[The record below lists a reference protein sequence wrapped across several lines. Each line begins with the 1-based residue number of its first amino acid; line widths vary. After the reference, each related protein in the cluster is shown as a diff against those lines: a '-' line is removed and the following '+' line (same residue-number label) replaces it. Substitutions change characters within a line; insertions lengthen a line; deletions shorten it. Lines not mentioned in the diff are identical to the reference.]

1 MTLPMGFIA
10 HNYTL
15 EQHGQVWG
23 YVRFE
28 KFSKY
33 FNGLKND
40 MKKLASDSNLSKN
53 KRLSFVFSCLR
64 SMSKD
69 ELENIVE
76 NIGGF
81 IQASSIFTA
90 CYTSK
95 GDNYKKKCRY
105 YFHKIKFLSEKIH
118 DIFFYSNIID
128 DDSIE
133 RLAGYLICAYDN
145 IDNFLSRCDLYLNND
160 KIVRRRILKQR

>member
-1 MTLPMGFIA
+1 MTLPIGIIA
-10 HNYTL
+10 HYYTL

-28 KFSKY
+28 GFSKY

-40 MKKLASDSNLSKN
+40 MKKLAFDSNLSKN
-53 KRLSFVFSCLR
+53 KKFSFVFSRLR

-69 ELENIVE
+69 ELKNIVE

-81 IQASSIFTA
+81 VQASSSFTA

-105 YFHKIKFLSEKIH
+105 YTRKIKFFSEKID
-118 DIFFYSNIID
+118 DISFKSRIID

-145 IDNFLSRCDLYLNND
+145 IDNFLSRCDLYLNDN
-160 KIVRRRILKQR
+160 KIVRRRILKKR